1 MVDTIGRKVR
11 IEELAPKP
19 TKVARL
25 TQIAAGAPTLAVAE
39 KMAGASWRGGLW
51 GDAGQADIK
60 SAAIVICASRQ
71 GAVMV

>member
-1 MVDTIGRKVR
+1 MVDAIGRKVR

-39 KMAGASWRGGLW
+39 KMAGASW
-51 GDAGQADIK
+51 AGWAL
-60 SAAIVICASRQ
+60 
-71 GAVMV
+71 G

>member
-1 MVDTIGRKVR
+1 MPTLWNSEPIAALSQLPFKNRQIATVDAIGRKVR

-39 KMAGASWRGGLW
+39 KMAGASW
-51 GDAGQADIK
+51 AGWAL
-60 SAAIVICASRQ
+60 
-71 GAVMV
+71 G